1 MELPKLSERVFHTGA
16 HLLSDKKIS
25 NEEVV
30 RHITSWIQNTEI
42 EDHSVFSQVVKYFYF
57 LICLLLQDVYVT
69 VISMA
74 NIMGIGT
81 VSRTQ
86 HLVNVCG

>member
-1 MELPKLSERVFHTGA
+1 MFHAGA
-16 HLLSDKKIS
+16 HLLGDEDMS
-25 NEEVV
+25 NKEVV
-30 RHITSWIQNTEI
+30 RCITSWIQNTEI
-42 EDHSVFSQVVKYFYF
+42 EDCGVFSQVVKYFYF
-57 LICLLLQDVYVT
+57 LTCLLLQDVYDT

-86 HLVNVCG
+86 HLSMCVV